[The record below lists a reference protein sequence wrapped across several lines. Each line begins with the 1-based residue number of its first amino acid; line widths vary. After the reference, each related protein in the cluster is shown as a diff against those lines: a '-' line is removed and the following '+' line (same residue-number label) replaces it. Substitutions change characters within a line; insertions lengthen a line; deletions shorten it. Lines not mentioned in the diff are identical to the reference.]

1 AAAPPGPEGANG
13 SGGGTVVTMAVV
25 LPQHNLS
32 YPWAWPRVA
41 PAVALALEAL
51 EPSLRAAG
59 LSVRTFFNTS
69 ELNGACSEYVA
80 PLKAVD
86 LMLYHDPDVLL
97 GPGCVYPAASV
108 GRFASHWRLPLLT
121 AGAVASGFSRKKEGF
136 STLVRTGPSAPKLG
150 AFVAH
155 LHELFNWSSR
165 AALLYVDRKTDDRP
179 FYFTIEGVYEE
190 LHEAANLTVRYHI
203 YAPGDDAG
211 GGGGGGGGPD
221 TAVQFIKANGRGEPA
236 GRAGR
241 AAGADA
247 TGPAP
252 LPGPQPRR
260 TAGLPPFQEQAFR
273 YVSFTPTSYF
283 LGWGRGLSRPGRQS
297 WALGAILRGL
307 WSEKPRPEP
316 ALGRRRPALARSS
329 EEKEAVQIHVSSQE
343 EGVATLRPENQRGVV
358 AAGVVVKSALDKGQ

>member
-1 AAAPPGPEGANG
+1 MARRLLLALAALALAPPAAASPGPEGAAGNG
-13 SGGGTVVTMAVV
+13 SSTVVTMAVV
-25 LPQHNLS
+25 LPQHNVS

-51 EPSLRAAG
+51 EPALRAAG

-155 LHELFNWSSR
+155 LHQLFNWTSR
-165 AALLYVDRKTDDRP
+165 AALLYVDHKTDDRP
-179 FYFTIEGVYEE
+179 YYFTIEGVYEE

-211 GGGGGGGGPD
+211 GGGGGGGGGPD
-221 TAVQFIKANGRGEPA
+221 TAVQFIKTN
-236 GRAGR
+236 GR
-241 AAGADA
+241 AAEAQG
-247 TGPAP
+247 
-252 LPGPQPRR
+252 R
-260 TAGLPPFQEQAFR
+260 EMR
-273 YVSFTPTSYF
+273 YS
-283 LGWGRGLSRPGRQS
+283 
-297 WALGAILRGL
+297 ALGGGGRSLEGGRPVGL
-307 WSEKPRPEP
+307 
-316 ALGRRRPALARSS
+316 
-329 EEKEAVQIHVSSQE
+329 
-343 EGVATLRPENQRGVV
+343 
-358 AAGVVVKSALDKGQ
+358 